1 MIRKL
6 RFKFVMINM
15 SIVTIML
22 GVILGLVFY
31 FTRANLETES
41 IAMMQNIASQPFHPG
56 IPNES
61 GGEVRLPYFILQVSP
76 RGELIATSGGYY
88 DLSNDAFLS
97 DLIDMAFASP
107 KAFGVIEGYHLRYY
121 RVGTPIDQCL
131 VFTDISSEVATLDH
145 LTKTCLFLGGL
156 GFGVFLAISILL
168 SGWAVK
174 PVEIAWQRQ
183 RQFVADASHELKT
196 PLTVILSNADMLEKD
211 RDIPKGQNRQRI
223 SHIKAES
230 LRMKQLTESL
240 LALARSDSG
249 QESAVSAPVDLSFI
263 VNSSLMA
270 FEPLAFD
277 MGKHITYDIEAALH
291 VNGDDKKTPAA
302 DRHSPWKC
310 LRIQS
315 G

>member
-41 IAMMQNIASQPFHPG
+41 IAMMQNVASQPFHPG

-168 SGWAVK
+168 SGWAVR
-174 PVEIAWQRQ
+174 PVELAWKQQRQ
-183 RQFVADASHELKT
+183 SW
-196 PLTVILSNADMLEKD
+196 
-211 RDIPKGQNRQRI
+211 
-223 SHIKAES
+223 
-230 LRMKQLTESL
+230 RMRRT
-240 LALARSDSG
+240 
-249 QESAVSAPVDLSFI
+249 
-263 VNSSLMA
+263 N
-270 FEPLAFD
+270 
-277 MGKHITYDIEAALH
+277 
-291 VNGDDKKTPAA
+291 
-302 DRHSPWKC
+302 
-310 LRIQS
+310 
-315 G
+315 

>member
-61 GGEVRLPYFILQVSP
+61 GREVRLPYFILQVSR

-174 PVEIAWQRQ
+174 PVEIAWQQQ
-183 RQFVADASHELKT
+183 RQFVSDASHELKT
-196 PLTVILSNADMLEKD
+196 PLTVIMTNAELLQSEENDRDSQVRFSANILTMSRQMRALVEQMLE
-211 RDIPKGQNRQRI
+211 
-223 SHIKAES
+223 
-230 LRMKQLTESL
+230 
-240 LALARSDSG
+240 LARADSG
-249 QESAVSAPVDLSFI
+249 QGKADLRPVDLSTLAADALLPFDP
-263 VNSSLMA
+263 VFFEQGLMLSSQ
-270 FEPLAFD
+270 LAE
-277 MGKHITYDIEAALH
+277 GIN
-291 VNGDDKKTPAA
+291 VNGDAGRLK
-302 DRHSPWKC
+302 
-310 LRIQS
+310 
-315 G
+315 